1 MKKITI
7 IIAIVL
13 AIIGIIALGL
23 FCQLSNIEIRQTKDY
38 AEMYVDETDI
48 LDYSAIVSPPEK
60 YSQLLQLNM
69 ETREKLSEYMKK
81 NNFKLKS
88 GKQEFVRNNPSL
100 DELINDGFIF
110 EKMEDWKSEKIYYCY
125 CDIFTLPWH

>member
-110 EKMEDWKSEKIYYCY
+110 EKMED
-125 CDIFTLPWH
+125 